1 MFALV
6 LNTRLV
12 YVVLHLRKDSSGEV
26 QVRMNQKIFFRFY
39 LIRFSK
45 EKNFVSAGVSDDN
58 DDVGEGEEYCFKAIS
73 VSRRVQKT
81 LLLALGNYSSTRY
94 LIFRVCHGSK

>member
-26 QVRMNQKIFFRFY
+26 QVRMNQKIFFQV
-39 LIRFSK
+39 LSNK
-45 EKNFVSAGVSDDN
+45 V
-58 DDVGEGEEYCFKAIS
+58 
-73 VSRRVQKT
+73 
-81 LLLALGNYSSTRY
+81 
-94 LIFRVCHGSK
+94 